1 MSHFLRGMQ
10 LNSAKGSTQLRKPG
24 TIWTNRCERY
34 KVQVVLPCASTPP
47 LHVEIAL
54 VKQTV
59 GLWRFWDNNILDI
72 FWILNNRPEDLSDVL
87 REDDVGTSKMVDKAR
102 WNSIG
107 DLVVRKDWSWSFTK
121 VSPCF
126 TCFDVTD
133 CSHAREELFQALEE
147 FFPETPEASVQ
158 TGRQKGF
165 HWKTGRTSFAF
176 IELKRLSDINTI
188 FVERKRERRM
198 RM

>member
-1 MSHFLRGMQ
+1 
-10 LNSAKGSTQLRKPG
+10 
-24 TIWTNRCERY
+24 
-34 KVQVVLPCASTPP
+34 
-47 LHVEIAL
+47 
-54 VKQTV
+54 
-59 GLWRFWDNNILDI
+59 
-72 FWILNNRPEDLSDVL
+72 
-87 REDDVGTSKMVDKAR
+87 
-102 WNSIG
+102 
-107 DLVVRKDWSWSFTK
+107 VVRKDWSWSFTK